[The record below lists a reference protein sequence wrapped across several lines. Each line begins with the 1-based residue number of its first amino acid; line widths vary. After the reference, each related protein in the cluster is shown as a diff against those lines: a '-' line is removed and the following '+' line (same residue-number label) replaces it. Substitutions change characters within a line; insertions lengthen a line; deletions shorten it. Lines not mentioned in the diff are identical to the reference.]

1 MRVLP
6 SEVIIVTVSTR
17 RVSGGIETGGGGG
30 VEEHAVNERLK
41 VRHDENG

>member
-17 RVSGGIETGGGGG
+17 RVSGGIETGG
-30 VEEHAVNERLK
+30 VEEHTVNERLK
-41 VRHDENG
+41 VRHDENE

>member
-17 RVSGGIETGGGGG
+17 GVSGGIESGGGG
-30 VEEHAVNERLK
+30 RTYC
-41 VRHDENG
+41 